1 MGVYRD
7 AAMTAVWP
15 ICRGALVL
23 GMVPTYLLS
32 VAGHF
37 VNACMQS
44 LGPYLEPVL
53 AGIVCIGWFAL

>member
-1 MGVYRD
+1 MDVCRAGG
-7 AAMTAVWP
+7 ASAVWP

-32 VAGHF
+32 VAGYY
-37 VNACMQS
+37 VNACMQI
-44 LGPYLEPVL
+44 LGPYLEPAL